1 MVDQEADGK
10 DGETLKANDRGDTAS
25 DGDWAMGHLRQSC
38 KWPAAAKEMEL
49 LRRFAVTE
57 GMTFWHRQSRTR

>member
-25 DGDWAMGHLRQSC
+25 DGDSGQWDTSGSLASGQRQR
-38 KWPAAAKEMEL
+38 K
-49 LRRFAVTE
+49 RRNSS
-57 GMTFWHRQSRTR
+57 GGLP